1 MSLEIE
7 YPEKLLFLL
16 DSPARYKILYGG
28 RGAGKTENVARAAD
42 MDRSKRYDHSPKA
55 KHGLAGLKTMW
66 YILLMSILI
75 FNEALFLW
83 MIAR

>member
-1 MSLEIE
+1 M
-7 YPEKLLFLL
+7 
-16 DSPARYKILYGG
+16 
-28 RGAGKTENVARAAD
+28 AD